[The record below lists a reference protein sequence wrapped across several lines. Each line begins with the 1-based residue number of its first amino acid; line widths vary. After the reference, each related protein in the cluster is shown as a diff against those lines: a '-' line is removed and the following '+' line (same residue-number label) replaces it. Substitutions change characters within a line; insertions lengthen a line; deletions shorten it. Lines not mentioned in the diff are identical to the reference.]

1 MAKIEFTG
9 FVDPWS
15 ASEDQHPKWGM
26 KVVELHSKKNEK
38 TNEWETVGRTWRTVR
53 AAYGTEVDFTQ
64 FKKGDRVVITGVEVT
79 LASESNGKKYYNLTV
94 NAASV
99 ALESGMAKGPEWQA
113 IVQPGAAPASDEAP
127 F

>member
-15 ASEDQHPKWGM
+15 ATEDQHPKWGM
-26 KVVELHSKKNEK
+26 KVVELHSRKNEK

-53 AAYGTEVDFTQ
+53 AAYGTEIDFTQ
-64 FKKGDRVVITGVEVT
+64 FKKGDRVEVTGVEVT

-94 NAASV
+94 NASTV
-99 ALESGMAKGPEWQA
+99 TLESGMAKGPEWQA
-113 IVQPGAAPASDEAP
+113 AASAPSTPATTEAP

>member
-26 KVVELHSKKNEK
+26 KVVELHSKKNDK
-38 TNEWETVGRTWRTVR
+38 DVWETVGRTWRTVR

-64 FKKGDRVVITGVEVT
+64 FKKGDRVVITGTEVT
-79 LASESNGKKYYNLTV
+79 VASESNGKKFYNLTV

-99 ALESGMAKGPEWQA
+99 ALEPGMAKGSDWQA
-113 IVQPGAAPASDEAP
+113 IVQPNGAPASDEAP

>member
-26 KVVELHSKKNEK
+26 KVVELHSKKNDK
-38 TNEWETVGRTWRTVR
+38 DVWETVGRTWRTVR

-64 FKKGDRVVITGVEVT
+64 FKKGDRVVITGTEVT
-79 LASESNGKKYYNLTV
+79 VASESNGKKFYNLTV
-94 NAASV
+94 NAATV
-99 ALESGMAKGPEWQA
+99 ALEPGMAKGPEWQA
-113 IVQPGAAPASDEAP
+113 SAQASPAPASDEAP

>member
-15 ASEDQHPKWGM
+15 ATEDQHPKWGM
-26 KVVELHSKKNEK
+26 KVVELHSKKNDK
-38 TNEWETVGRTWRTVR
+38 DVWETVGRTWRTVR

-64 FKKGDRVVITGVEVT
+64 FKKGDRVVITGTEVT
-79 LASESNGKKYYNLTV
+79 VASESNGKKFYNLTV

-99 ALESGMAKGPEWQA
+99 ALEAGMAKGPEWQA
-113 IVQPGAAPASDEAP
+113 APSAPATPAITEAP

>member
-64 FKKGDRVVITGVEVT
+64 FKKGDRVVITGTEVT
-79 LASESNGKKYYNLTV
+79 VTSESNGKKFYNLTV
-94 NAASV
+94 NAATV
-99 ALESGMAKGPEWQA
+99 ALEPGMAKGPEWQS
-113 IVQPGAAPASDEAP
+113 AAPATPATSPTEAP